1 MSLSLLLL
9 IWPLL
14 LLGAEDNGSLPTMSF
29 SRNTN
34 MLSVKAIRPNE
45 RHDFQMKM
53 TVPRKVLPTS
63 TTSTTF
69 LHSFQVVDNPLP
81 NNNGGKAKCLHF
93 NSGKGWCQ
101 YGRGGIGCRFSHRI
115 EESGKTYTSSSN
127 GGSQNAFVMS
137 SPGEFAKTSSY
148 LRCVSDGCDDGNC
161 VPTSEPSVQTLME
174 ALENRKNRKRICA
187 VNGGRVASGNGNTA
201 SVGSGITGA
210 LRQLFTPEYATSTE
224 NHEEELQNLI
234 GMIGE
239 LEQKV
244 VDLERELAESVTL
257 SEQLETESELKKAAN
272 VRLLGK
278 NRALKE
284 ENARLEDENAQLI
297 GVRQM
302 M

>member
-1 MSLSLLLL
+1 
-9 IWPLL
+9 
-14 LLGAEDNGSLPTMSF
+14 
-29 SRNTN
+29 
-34 MLSVKAIRPNE
+34 ML
-45 RHDFQMKM
+45 
-53 TVPRKVLPTS
+53 
-63 TTSTTF
+63 
-69 LHSFQVVDNPLP
+69 
-81 NNNGGKAKCLHF
+81 
-93 NSGKGWCQ
+93 
-101 YGRGGIGCRFSHRI
+101 
-115 EESGKTYTSSSN
+115 
-127 GGSQNAFVMS
+127 
-137 SPGEFAKTSSY
+137 
-148 LRCVSDGCDDGNC
+148 
-161 VPTSEPSVQTLME
+161 
-174 ALENRKNRKRICA
+174 
-187 VNGGRVASGNGNTA
+187 VNGGRGASGNGDIA
-201 SVGSGITGA
+201 SVGSGITGV
-210 LRQLFTPEYATSTE
+210 LRQLFTPEYATSPE